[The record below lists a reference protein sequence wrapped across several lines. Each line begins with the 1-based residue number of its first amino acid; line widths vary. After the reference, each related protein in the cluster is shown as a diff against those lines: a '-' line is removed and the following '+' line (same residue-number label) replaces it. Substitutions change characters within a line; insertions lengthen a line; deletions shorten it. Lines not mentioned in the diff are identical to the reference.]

1 MNIHEYQAKE
11 ILNSFGIPIPRSR
24 VALTADQV
32 ERAAKEMG
40 GHCVVKAQIYAGGRA
55 ANGTLLA
62 LDAFQRGATVAP
74 VRLLPVYLR
83 PSEAEYAKLGQ
94 QKSHRA
100 P

>member
-1 MNIHEYQAKE
+1 VIFVGDGAGRYREA
-11 ILNSFGIPIPRSR
+11 IAARRG
-24 VALTADQV
+24 
-32 ERAAKEMG
+32 ERALFAPFS
-40 GHCVVKAQIYAGGRA
+40 HAGGRA

-62 LDAFQRGATVAP
+62 LDAFQRGATVEPA
-74 VRLLPVYLR
+74 RLLPVYLR

>member
-40 GHCVVKAQIYAGGRA
+40 GHCVVKAQIYAGGRGKA
-55 ANGTLLA
+55 G
-62 LDAFQRGATVAP
+62 GVKVVHHP
-74 VRLLPVYLR
+74 
-83 PSEAEYAKLGQ
+83 
-94 QKSHRA
+94 
-100 P
+100 